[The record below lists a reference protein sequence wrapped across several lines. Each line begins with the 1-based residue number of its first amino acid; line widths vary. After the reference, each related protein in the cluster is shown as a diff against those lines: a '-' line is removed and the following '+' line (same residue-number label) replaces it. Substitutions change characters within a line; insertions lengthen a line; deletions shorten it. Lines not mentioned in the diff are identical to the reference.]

1 MIQGSSL
8 QDQMIMNYIE
18 TVFNKY
24 DTDRTG
30 TLDVREMTLFFNELF
45 RSLNINTVVTEEQAL
60 EAIKSIDDNSDGQVN
75 KE

>member
-1 MIQGSSL
+1 
-8 QDQMIMNYIE
+8 MNYIE

-30 TLDVREMTLFFNELF
+30 TLDVKEMTMFFNELF
-45 RSLNINTVVTEEQAL
+45 RSLNINTIVTEEQAL

>member
-1 MIQGSSL
+1 
-8 QDQMIMNYIE
+8 MIMNYIE